1 MKKLWPEFLVL
12 GLFLLGDVLW
22 DGLTSAAAGAG
33 AGIFAFLILLFFKIK
48 KPGLIVEGLLFGGI
62 TALGEFVDFPGG
74 TVILM
79 ELVLGAILLV
89 SMITG
94 RNLITAMAGGLGK
107 GLFSR
112 SQYRILSM
120 TLGSVFLLHGVMSVI
135 MALYGF
141 LNWWSGGILF
151 LLLYSFALGI
161 SRSGM
166 RKVVIK
172 SMPELVEDNE
182 GNYLLEVEGRTS
194 GKLRLAE
201 ETSNTTT
208 IQLISMELRPH
219 EFLKQLEIA
228 MKRRGIRS
236 LAIDCWDRDE
246 IELEIQGYVK
256 INEVWKKRI

>member
-12 GLFLLGDVLW
+12 GLFLLGDVVW
-22 DGLTSAAAGAG
+22 DGLASAAAGAG
-33 AGIFAFLILLFFKIK
+33 AGILAYLVLLFFKIK

-74 TVILM
+74 TIILM

-89 SMITG
+89 SMIIG
-94 RNLITAMAGGLGK
+94 RNLITALAGGLGK

-120 TLGSVFLLHGVMSVI
+120 TLGSVFLLHAALSVV

-141 LNWWSGGILF
+141 LSWWSGGILF
-151 LLLYSFALGI
+151 LLLYFFALGL

-166 RKVVIK
+166 KNAVVK
-172 SMPELVEDNE
+172 SMPELVEENE
-182 GNYLLEVEGRTS
+182 GNYRLEAEGRTS
-194 GKLRLAE
+194 GKMRLAGE
-201 ETSNTTT
+201 SSNATT

-219 EFLKQLEIA
+219 EFLRQLEIA
-228 MKRRGIRS
+228 MKRRGVKS

>member
-22 DGLTSAAAGAG
+22 DGLISAAAGAG

-74 TVILM
+74 TIILM

-89 SMITG
+89 SMIIG

-107 GLFSR
+107 GLFSK

-120 TLGSVFLLHGVMSVI
+120 TLGSVFLLHAVLSVI
-135 MALYGF
+135 MALCGF

-151 LLLYSFALGI
+151 LLLYFFALGL

-166 RKVVIK
+166 KKAVMK
-172 SMPELVEDNE
+172 SMPELVEENE
-182 GNYLLEVEGRTS
+182 GIYRLEAEGRTS
-194 GKLRLAE
+194 GKMYLTG

-208 IQLISMELRPH
+208 IQIISMELRPH
-219 EFLKQLEIA
+219 EFLKQLEMA
-228 MKRRGIRS
+228 MKRRGVRGLS
-236 LAIDCWDRDE
+236 IDCWDGDE
-246 IELEIQGYVK
+246 IELEIQGYVN